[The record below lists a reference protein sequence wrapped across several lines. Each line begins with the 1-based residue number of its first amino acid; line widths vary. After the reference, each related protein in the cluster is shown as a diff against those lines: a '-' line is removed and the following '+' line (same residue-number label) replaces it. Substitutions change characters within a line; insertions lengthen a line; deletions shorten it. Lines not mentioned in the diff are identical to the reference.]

1 MTGKKEIL
9 PIILVAMLFISFLSS
24 AFVMGPFVLFGNSAD
39 ITDEENSATTLNVT
53 VLQLQPRVNWY
64 DFQYNNSGTW
74 ESKLNQQIDVDN
86 SNEYRFIVNI
96 SSDQG
101 WDDIEYVWIN
111 AWHDLGDDN
120 GSYYNETA
128 GGNIN
133 LNLTYENDSG
143 TAFWNMSFPTAGEV
157 TLVPGDCTETNETDP
172 EGSPGNTY
180 CRNLTFAF
188 IPSYQFRNAA
198 GDGSWDDGP
207 GFNDT
212 WSWNFNITV
221 VDLEGPYYSWD
232 NPIIGNTTDEFGVF
246 SYTDLISV
254 GWPVISGNPDTFAD
268 NDSFITMETRSNGN
282 YSLSVNVTNLTHKA
296 NPSYTIANTTIW
308 TEGGDLS
315 QAQFDGSSEQW
326 YYGGAASYHAAE
338 NDGTI
343 VTTNDIG
350 WAVSIPLGAHAGDYN
365 ATIYYH
371 LYTQT

>member
-1 MTGKKEIL
+1 MMGKKEIL
-9 PIILVAMLFISFLSS
+9 SIMLVITLFVSFLSS
-24 AFVMGPFVLFGNSAD
+24 AFLVGPLVSFGNAAD
-39 ITDEENSATTLNVT
+39 ISEDDNNATTLNLT
-53 VLQLQPRVNWY
+53 VFHLQPRVNWY

-86 SNEYRFIVNI
+86 SNEYRFIVNV

-111 AWHDLGDDN
+111 AWADLGSEA
-120 GSYYNETA
+120 SYYNETA

-133 LNLTYENDSG
+133 LNLTYDNTSG
-143 TAFWNMSFPTAGEV
+143 TAFWNMTFPTAGEAS
-157 TLVPGDCTETNETDP
+157 LVSEDCTEASETDP
-172 EGSPGNTY
+172 IGNPATTD

-188 IPSYQFRNAA
+188 IPSYQFRSAA

-232 NPIIGNTTDEFGVF
+232 NPLVGNSTDEFGVF

-254 GWPVISGNPDTFAD
+254 GWPSITGNPGTFAD

-282 YSLSVNVTNLTHKA
+282 YSLSVNVTDLTHKE
-296 NPSYTIANTTIW
+296 NPSYTIDNSTIW
-308 TEGGDLS
+308 TEGGDLA
-315 QAQFDGSSEQW
+315 QTQFDGSSEQW

-350 WAVSIPLGAHAGDYN
+350 WAVSIPLAVHAGEYN

-371 LYTQT
+371 LYTET